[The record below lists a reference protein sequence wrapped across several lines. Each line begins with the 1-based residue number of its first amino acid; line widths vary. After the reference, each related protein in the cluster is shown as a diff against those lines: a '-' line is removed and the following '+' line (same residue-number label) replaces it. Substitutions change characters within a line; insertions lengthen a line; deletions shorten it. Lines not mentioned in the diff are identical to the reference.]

1 MSTVKSGKAFVKFC
15 DTPAR
20 DGLASAS
27 FASRPVVC
35 NSLPFPNKFRK
46 LVPADIRI
54 VSKITA
60 SGDFSH
66 MVAPSRRRTLTSHCS
81 YLLAAQPFSEGE
93 LVKRLP
99 LLVVTLLALL
109 VSASSAQNLTL
120 GFTVS
125 KTGALNVDSLEQY
138 RGFELWRDQV
148 NAAGGIKAGGKSYK
162 IQFVSYDDESN
173 QKRVQQLYSRLIL
186 QDKADF
192 LFSPYSSGLT
202 ATAAIVTE
210 QYEKI
215 MITTGAAET
224 KAYQGGNHYLFQMFA
239 PGAEYLKGA
248 LDALKSKDPKASVAF
263 VYEDASFSNSVVDPA
278 KAYAQQI
285 GVSVVFSERYAP
297 NTTDFSALIDK
308 VIASKAT
315 VVLGGGHY
323 ADGSTLAKQLYEHKV
338 PLKMIT
344 LLVAPDSD
352 KWPEL
357 GDAGVGVSVPSQWEP
372 QVVLKAQYG
381 PSGADFAKWYKA
393 KYNSEPS
400 YESAGGYA
408 AGLVL
413 QRAIEQAGTID
424 TAKVADALNKTD
436 ITTFYGRTKFSTA
449 AADHGVQVGHMMV
462 IAQWQKDKS
471 GKLVKQVVW
480 PLALKSA
487 NLVYP
492 IH

>member
-1 MSTVKSGKAFVKFC
+1 MLCLRQFKFNDGRHNMKRIVLNVFIFVAFV
-15 DTPAR
+15 
-20 DGLASAS
+20 
-27 FASRPVVC
+27 
-35 NSLPFPNKFRK
+35 
-46 LVPADIRI
+46 
-54 VSKITA
+54 
-60 SGDFSH
+60 
-66 MVAPSRRRTLTSHCS
+66 LTSG
-81 YLLAAQPFSEGE
+81 Y
-93 LVKRLP
+93 
-99 LLVVTLLALL
+99 
-109 VSASSAQNLTL
+109 AQNITI
-120 GFTVS
+120 GMTMS

-148 NAAGGIKAGGKSYK
+148 NGAGGIKAGGKSYK

-173 QKRVQQLYSRLIL
+173 PKRVQQLYSRMIL
-186 QDKADF
+186 QDNADF
-192 LFSPYSSGLT
+192 LFSPYSSSLT

-210 QYEKI
+210 QYGKI
-215 MITTGAAET
+215 MLTTGAAEGKT
-224 KAYQGGNHYLFQMFA
+224 YTLGNHSLFQMFA
-239 PGAEYLKGA
+239 PGTEYLKGA
-248 LDALKSKDPKASVAF
+248 LDALKSKDPKATVAF

-285 GVSVVFSERYAP
+285 GMNVVFSERYAP

-315 VVLGGGHY
+315 VLLGGGHY

-352 KWPEL
+352 KWTEL
-357 GDAGVGVSVPSQWEP
+357 GDAAVGVMVPSQWEP
-372 QVVLKAQYG
+372 QSAFKAQYG
-381 PSGADFAKWYKA
+381 PSGADFAKAYTA
-393 KYNSEPS
+393 KYNAQPS

-408 AGLVL
+408 SGLIL
-413 QRAIEQAGTID
+413 QRAIEQTGSTD

-449 AADHGVQVGHMMV
+449 ANDHGLQVGHAMV
-462 IAQWQKDKS
+462 LAQWQKDKS

-480 PLALKSA
+480 PLAAKSA